1 MARHLDV
8 CRFGVTSVYQLSTCT
23 PALQRLLNEA
33 IRRAPKWLDFAVT
46 QGHRGEA
53 DQSAAFAKGTSKK
66 RWPDSKHNT
75 SPSRAVDIRPA
86 SPFNPEDWN
95 DKLRF
100 ARIVGFIEG
109 VAVDLGIPI
118 RSGLDWNMDGRSL
131 DETFLDLPHLEEAA

>member
-1 MARHLDV
+1 MARYLDV
-8 CRFGVTSVYQLSTCT
+8 CRFGVVSLSNLSSCT

-46 QGHRGEA
+46 CGHRNEA
-53 DQSAAFAKGTSKK
+53 DQNAAFANKTSKK

-75 SPSRAVDIRPA
+75 QPSRAVDIRPA
-86 SPFNPEDWN
+86 SPFNAGDWQ
-95 DKLRF
+95 DRIRF
-100 ARIVGFIEG
+100 ARIIGFIEG

-118 RSGLDWNMDGRSL
+118 RSGLDWDMDGRSL